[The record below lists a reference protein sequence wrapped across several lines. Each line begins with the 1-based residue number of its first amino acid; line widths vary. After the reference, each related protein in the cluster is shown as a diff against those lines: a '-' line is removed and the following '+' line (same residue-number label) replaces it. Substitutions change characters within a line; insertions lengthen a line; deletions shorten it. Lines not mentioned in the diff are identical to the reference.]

1 MKFRLVIWAA
11 VGALVVI
18 LWTLYISHSSLGP
31 YGFTWTLVY
40 LTCPI
45 SLARHHALSFY
56 FVLLVNA
63 ATYALVGAAVEIIM
77 RRYRR
82 SAVAR

>member
-1 MKFRLVIWAA
+1 MKLRLAIWAA
-11 VGALVVI
+11 MGALVVV

-31 YGFTWTLVY
+31 YGSTWTLVY

-56 FVLLVNA
+56 FVLLANA
-63 ATYALVGAAVEIIM
+63 ATYALVGLVIEGIRRRNRRAAIP
-77 RRYRR
+77 
-82 SAVAR
+82 S